1 MEAKESKDIELNIL
15 VFGWNPEFKKVY
27 EEEFRKLNE
36 EYPNFHSYIIV
47 SNFEEELQK
56 IKDIKL
62 DIVCSSPFFAKHV
75 QYALKNFP
83 TIKWVHSFAAGVE
96 KFLKIDEIAKNE
108 KLIFSNSKGAYS
120 EALGEVGITSM
131 MYFSYNLYSYVEKMK
146 NKEWSKSTNKTLYNK
161 TLLIMGYGNNGV
173 CLAKI
178 AKPGFNMKV
187 IGVNRTKRDDVP
199 GKEYTDELY
208 SIKDLPDK
216 VINEADY
223 IYATLPSNSETDNI
237 FDKNFF
243 KKMNKDAVFI
253 NVGRGNAVNEDDIIE
268 ALENNVIR
276 GAVLDVTK
284 TEPLNKDSK
293 LYNVSPSKLL
303 ITNHSLCHVPEGR
316 KNGFDCFVRNLKNY
330 LKTGQPIN
338 IVDRIRQY

>member
-1 MEAKESKDIELNIL
+1 MI
-15 VFGWNPEFKKVY
+15 
-27 EEEFRKLNE
+27 
-36 EYPNFHSYIIV
+36 
-47 SNFEEELQK
+47 
-56 IKDIKL
+56 
-62 DIVCSSPFFAKHV
+62 
-75 QYALKNFP
+75 
-83 TIKWVHSFAAGVE
+83 
-96 KFLKIDEIAKNE
+96 
-108 KLIFSNSKGAYS
+108 
-120 EALGEVGITSM
+120 
-131 MYFSYNLYSYVEKMK
+131 YFSYNLYSYVEKMK
-146 NKEWSKSTNKTLYNK
+146 NKEWSISQNKTLYNK

-178 AKPGFNMKV
+178 AKSGFNMKV
-187 IGVNRTKRDDVP
+187 IGVNRTKRDDIP

-284 TEPLNKDSK
+284 TEPLNQDSN

-303 ITNHSLCHVPEGR
+303 ITNHSLCYVPELN
-316 KNGFDCFVRNLKNY
+316 KNGFECFVNNLKNY
-330 LKTGQPIN
+330 LTQIKIWQKNSKKLSKIF
-338 IVDRIRQY
+338 